1 MDKHDILIVSKSDDN
16 SIYVTTKGDIFEIA
30 AAIKAITGGIV
41 HHTMENRGK
50 SDAIATASLFAEAAM
65 KGACIESNLPIKADK
80 LCTEV
85 IHLNGYHAISI
96 SKEEYLQW
104 QEENQGSEEAAIKWN
119 SKVDS
124 TIAEKR

>member
-50 SDAIATASLFAEAAM
+50 SDAIATA
-65 KGACIESNLPIKADK
+65 
-80 LCTEV
+80 
-85 IHLNGYHAISI
+85 
-96 SKEEYLQW
+96 
-104 QEENQGSEEAAIKWN
+104 
-119 SKVDS
+119 
-124 TIAEKR
+124 

>member
-16 SIYVTTKGDIFEIA
+16 SIYVTTKGDIEIA

-65 KGACIESNLPIKADK
+65 KGACKGLLDRDVSTKELNKFFSSYSND
-80 LCTEV
+80 
-85 IHLNGYHAISI
+85 N
-96 SKEEYLQW
+96 
-104 QEENQGSEEAAIKWN
+104 
-119 SKVDS
+119 
-124 TIAEKR
+124 

>member
-16 SIYVTTKGDIFEIA
+16 SIYITTKGDIFEIA

-65 KGACIESNLPIKADK
+65 VYL
-80 LCTEV
+80 TEMFQ
-85 IHLNGYHAISI
+85 LKSLISSFLHI
-96 SKEEYLQW
+96 
-104 QEENQGSEEAAIKWN
+104 
-119 SKVDS
+119 VM
-124 TIAEKR
+124 TIRRL

>member
-30 AAIKAITGGIV
+30 AAIKAITGGKV

-65 KGACIESNLPIKADK
+65 KGACKGLLDRDVSTKELNKFFSSYSND
-80 LCTEV
+80 
-85 IHLNGYHAISI
+85 N
-96 SKEEYLQW
+96 
-104 QEENQGSEEAAIKWN
+104 
-119 SKVDS
+119 
-124 TIAEKR
+124 

>member
-50 SDAIATASLFAEAAM
+50 TEMVLST
-65 KGACIESNLPIKADK
+65 DK
-80 LCTEV
+80 RQYRRCGCV
-85 IHLNGYHAISI
+85 H
-96 SKEEYLQW
+96 
-104 QEENQGSEEAAIKWN
+104 
-119 SKVDS
+119 
-124 TIAEKR
+124 

>member
-50 SDAIATASLFAEAAM
+50 SEGLLDRDVSTKELNKFFSSY
-65 KGACIESNLPIKADK
+65 SND
-80 LCTEV
+80 
-85 IHLNGYHAISI
+85 N
-96 SKEEYLQW
+96 
-104 QEENQGSEEAAIKWN
+104 
-119 SKVDS
+119 
-124 TIAEKR
+124 

>member
-65 KGACIESNLPIKADK
+65 KGLLDRDVSTKELNKFFSSYSND
-80 LCTEV
+80 
-85 IHLNGYHAISI
+85 N
-96 SKEEYLQW
+96 
-104 QEENQGSEEAAIKWN
+104 
-119 SKVDS
+119 
-124 TIAEKR
+124 

>member
-50 SDAIATASLFAEAAM
+50 SDAR
-65 KGACIESNLPIKADK
+65 
-80 LCTEV
+80 
-85 IHLNGYHAISI
+85 NG
-96 SKEEYLQW
+96 KENINPQMR
-104 QEENQGSEEAAIKWN
+104 QS
-119 SKVDS
+119 
-124 TIAEKR
+124 R